1 MKVFKKL
8 ALIALLS
15 LSPFAM
21 AEDNGNVSNN
31 NRGLTCD
38 GEWINPITDVC
49 WECLFP
55 MSIGDTS
62 VSSGSLPDT
71 TNPSA
76 IQTCPFPPPIFKR
89 IGIAIGYWEPSA
101 VTDVTR
107 SPMCMVNLGGMQIGG
122 FKKQL
127 IGASSKA
134 GSQGDGR
141 TGTFYH
147 THWYQ
152 YPLISW
158 LKIFSEDMCMQGG
171 EFDIGYMSE
180 LDPMW
185 NDDTL
190 SLYVNPEAALFGNP
204 VAQLACVADAIA
216 AETHLPLDALF
227 WCAGSHGSI
236 YPFTGTTSREN
247 SPLNQAVLMSERM
260 NFKLHRQGI
269 VQDTF
274 PYDTAVCFS
283 GSVPIVPKERYRYQ
297 LVNPI
302 PNANACHPYGRN
314 VMRWQ
319 AGHDTPT
326 TSKNYGYLI
335 WRKRNCVI
343 F

>member
-1 MKVFKKL
+1 MKWFKKFT
-8 ALIALLS
+8 LIWSLG
-15 LSPFAM
+15 LSPFAS
-21 AEDNGNVSNN
+21 AGE
-31 NRGLTCD
+31 LCD
-38 GEWINPITDVC
+38 GNWINPITDVC
-49 WECLFP
+49 WECIFP
-55 MSIGDTS
+55 MSIGNTK

-89 IGIAIGYWEPSA
+89 VGVAIGYWEPSA

-122 FKKQL
+122 FKKAL
-127 IGASSKA
+127 IGSASKA
-134 GSQGDGR
+134 GGREDGR

-185 NDDTL
+185 NDDLL
-190 SLYVNPEAALFGNP
+190 SVFVNPEAVLFGNP
-204 VAQLACVADAIA
+204 IAQFACVADAIA
-216 AETHLPLDALF
+216 ADTNLPLDALF

-236 YPFTGTTSREN
+236 YPFTGTTSTEN

-260 NFKLHRQGI
+260 NFKLHRQGV

-319 AGHDTPT
+319 VGHDTPT

-335 WRKRNCVI
+335 WRKRNCVV